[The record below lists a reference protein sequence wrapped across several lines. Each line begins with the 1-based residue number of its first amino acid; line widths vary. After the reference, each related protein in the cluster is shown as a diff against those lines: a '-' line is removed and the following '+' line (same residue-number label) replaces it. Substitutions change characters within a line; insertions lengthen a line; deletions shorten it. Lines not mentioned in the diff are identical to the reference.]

1 MANKNRIVEKFFT
14 IVLRQKQVRQFS
26 VKKIDDYIYDKMVK
40 NYSGNHSPEV
50 QLARYY
56 YISAALNSV
65 NNNLNNG
72 NISYEFI
79 KRIKPLLIGD
89 DFLHN
94 GNNFKTYRQ
103 GHFDYKSKYGLNPP
117 GFVAISPTQKCNLQ
131 CVGCYASS
139 NNETTQTLP
148 YNYVTKIIDDVYN
161 NFCRRFIVISGGEPF
176 MYKSENKTIMDVFE
190 KYPDVF
196 FLVFTNGTLI
206 NADIAE
212 KMSRFGNVT
221 VAISVEGYEYETDAR
236 RGIGVYKKIKKSI
249 GYLQSYGVP
258 FGISVTATSKNIDLL
273 LNEDFYDFYFNEIG
287 ATYMWQFQMMPIGKA
302 GETLDLV
309 VPPKQRIELYKFW
322 TKLVKNKKYPI
333 ADFWNNAIISNGC
346 IAYGSEGGY
355 IYVDW
360 NGNIMPCVFVP
371 YYVDNIYDIYGRN
384 LSLAD
389 AVMSDFMKN
398 GRQWQNINKGINYH
412 MPCSIRDHY
421 SNFKHNILTKECKP
435 ENREAA
441 EALTDEEYYD
451 FMICY
456 DTELAMLT
464 DINLNDN
471 MKYD

>member
-1 MANKNRIVEKFFT
+1 MPF
-14 IVLRQKQVRQFS
+14 
-26 VKKIDDYIYDKMVK
+26 
-40 NYSGNHSPEV
+40 
-50 QLARYY
+50 
-56 YISAALNSV
+56 
-65 NNNLNNG
+65 
-72 NISYEFI
+72 
-79 KRIKPLLIGD
+79 
-89 DFLHN
+89 
-94 GNNFKTYRQ
+94 
-103 GHFDYKSKYGLNPP
+103 
-117 GFVAISPTQKCNLQ
+117 
-131 CVGCYASS
+131 
-139 NNETTQTLP
+139 
-148 YNYVTKIIDDVYN
+148 NYVTKIIDDVYN

-176 MYKSENKTIMDVFE
+176 MYKSDNKTIMDVFE

-206 NADIAE
+206 NAAIAE

-249 GYLQSYGVP
+249 EYLQSYGVP
-258 FGISVTATSKNIDLL
+258 FGISVTATSKNIDILL
-273 LNEDFYDFYFNEIG
+273 KEDFYDFYFNEIG

-309 VPPKQRIELYKFW
+309 VPPKQRIELFKFW
-322 TKLVKNKKYPI
+322 TELVKNKKYPI

-355 IYVDW
+355 LYIDW

-384 LSLAD
+384 LNLAD
-389 AVMSDFMKN
+389 SVMSDFMKN